1 MSEAAGEALA
11 TPAPRRPRRR
21 FLALLAVLVVSAGF
35 LAGFLLFLEHSLDPA
50 DAPMGE
56 TEGIVV
62 LTGGSDR
69 VATGLRLLSENL
81 APRLLISGAHPEA
94 GLAGIAAAAGQDPA
108 RFAGRVT
115 IGRAAATTRG
125 NAVETAAWARAE
137 GVQSLRVVTASYHM
151 PRALLELRRALP
163 GVELVPHAV
172 VPASLRDPGALWH
185 PAVWALLF
193 GEYGRYVLARAG
205 LSALASHR
213 REIRDS

>member
-1 MSEAAGEALA
+1 MSEAEAPA
-11 TPAPRRPRRR
+11 APTRPARRRPAPGWLVLLLPAA
-21 FLALLAVLVVSAGF
+21 FLVGFAVFVAQ
-35 LAGFLLFLEHSLDPA
+35 ALDPA
-50 DAPMGE
+50 EPSMGK
-56 TEGIVV
+56 TDGIVV

-94 GLAGIAAAAGQDPA
+94 GLAGIAAAAGHDPA
-108 RFAGRVT
+108 AFAGRVS

-137 GVQSLRVVTASYHM
+137 GVRSLRVVTASYHM

-172 VPASLRDPGALWH
+172 VPATLRDHGALWR

-205 LSALASHR
+205 LSALASLR
-213 REIRDS
+213 REMRDP

>member
-1 MSEAAGEALA
+1 MTEAEGEA
-11 TPAPRRPRRR
+11 PAAAPPRTRRR
-21 FLALLAVLVVSAGF
+21 LSLAMLAAVVVAAGF
-35 LAGFLLFLEHSLDPA
+35 LAGFVVFLGRSLDPP
-50 DAPMGE
+50 DPPMGE
-56 TEGIVV
+56 TDGIVV

-94 GLAGIAAAAGQDPA
+94 GLAGIATAAGHDPA
-108 RFAGRVT
+108 AFAGRVS

-137 GVQSLRVVTASYHM
+137 GVHSLRVVTASYHM

-172 VPASLRDPGALWH
+172 VPATLRDHGALWR

-205 LSALASHR
+205 LSALASLR
-213 REIRDS
+213 REMRDP

>member
-1 MSEAAGEALA
+1 MPEEYAAA
-11 TPAPRRPRRR
+11 APHPPRRR
-21 FLALLAVLVVSAGF
+21 SLALLAVLVVAVGF
-35 LAGFLLFLEHSLDPA
+35 LAGFLLFLCRALDPP
-50 DAPMGE
+50 DPPIGE
-56 TEGIVV
+56 TDGIVV

-69 VATGLRLLSENL
+69 VATGLRLLAENM

-94 GLAGIAAAAGQDPA
+94 GLAGIATAAGHDPA
-108 RFAGRVT
+108 RFVGRVSV
-115 IGRAAATTRG
+115 GRAAATTRG

-137 GVQSLRVVTASYHM
+137 GVHSLRVVTASYHM

-172 VPASLRDPGALWH
+172 VPASLRAPGALWR

-213 REIRDS
+213 RETRDP